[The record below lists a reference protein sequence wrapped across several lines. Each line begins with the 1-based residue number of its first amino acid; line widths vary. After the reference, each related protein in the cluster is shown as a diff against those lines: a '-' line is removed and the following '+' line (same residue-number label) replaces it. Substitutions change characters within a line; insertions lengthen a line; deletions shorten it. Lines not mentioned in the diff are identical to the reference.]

1 LAAPSMRS
9 DLPHRPRRSAGEA
22 SPRVYSRQR
31 SWARPADLAAVQE
44 LVAQS
49 RRAQGLPDHVTD
61 PIALDLVA
69 RLVIFAESMDEAPQ
83 AGVPP

>member
-1 LAAPSMRS
+1 
-9 DLPHRPRRSAGEA
+9 
-22 SPRVYSRQR
+22 V
-31 SWARPADLAAVQE
+31 DLAAVVQE
-44 LVAQS
+44 LVVQT

-69 RLVIFAESMDEAPQ
+69 RLVILAESLDEAPQ

>member
-1 LAAPSMRS
+1 V
-9 DLPHRPRRSAGEA
+9 DLPA
-22 SPRVYSRQR
+22 V
-31 SWARPADLAAVQE
+31 VQE
-44 LVAQS
+44 LVVQS

-69 RLVIFAESMDEAPQ
+69 RLVILAALDEAPQ

>member
-1 LAAPSMRS
+1 MATPSLRS
-9 DLPHRPRRSAGEA
+9 DIPHRRRRATGE
-22 SPRVYSRQR
+22 SPHVHRRWR
-31 SWARPADLAAVQE
+31 PDARPVDLPAVVQE
-44 LVAQS
+44 LVVQS

-69 RLVIFAESMDEAPQ
+69 RLVILAALDEAPQ